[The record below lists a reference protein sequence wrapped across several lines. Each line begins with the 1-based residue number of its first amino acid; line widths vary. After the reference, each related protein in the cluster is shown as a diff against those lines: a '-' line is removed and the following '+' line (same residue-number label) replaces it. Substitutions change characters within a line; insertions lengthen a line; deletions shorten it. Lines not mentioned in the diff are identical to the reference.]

1 MLDFGLLPPEVN
13 SGRMY
18 SGPGPGPLLAASEA
32 WDGLAAELGFAA
44 SGYGAALAELTS
56 NSWVGPT
63 SVAMMSAVT
72 PYIDWLT
79 STGAQAEETANHAR
93 AAVAAYE
100 AAFAMTVPPPAIAAN
115 RALLAA
121 LVATNFLGQNTP
133 AIMMTEAL
141 YVEMWAQD
149 AAAMYG
155 YTGASLT
162 ALQVTPFVEP
172 PQTANPDGTSSQ
184 ADAVAKAAATPAS
197 QAATVVQ
204 NAVSSAPA
212 TTTQT
217 TATTALPAAS
227 SGATTPPTT
236 LGAWLQTL
244 WQNTITNFPTGG
256 WGVGLTGG
264 TSGNLNT
271 MRQIL
276 QAYFAVGLGNFGYGY
291 GPAVDY
297 PRSGNGTRKRAWV
310 DACVQQHSPHW
321 RHRRRQRRTVY
332 GQQCDGPDG
341 RGQHSRAAVGAR
353 GLARVDACGDGRGPA
368 GQRRTPGRTAGEWNA
383 QRCSDGGQRRPWSRC
398 WTPRQRI
405 RREIRVPARRDAP
418 APPRGVTEYG
428 SVRLRPVA
436 VAGPSR
442 PKTHGCAHR
451 RLGRS

>member
-44 SGYGAALAELTS
+44 SGYGSALAELTS

-121 LVATNFLGQNTP
+121 LVATNFFGQNTP

-141 YVEMWAQD
+141 YAEMWAQD

-155 YTGASLT
+155 YAGASLV
-162 ALQVTPFVEP
+162 AVQVTPFVEP
-172 PQTANPDGTSSQ
+172 PQTTNDDGTSSQ

-197 QAATVVQ
+197 QAATVAQ
-204 NAVSSAPA
+204 NAVSSAPT

-217 TATTALPAAS
+217 AATHRGCPRRRPPDHAGRLAPDALPKHRHQL
-227 SGATTPPTT
+227 PHRR
-236 LGAWLQTL
+236 LGRGPDRRV
-244 WQNTITNFPTGG
+244 I
-256 WGVGLTGG
+256 
-264 TSGNLNT
+264 GNLNT

-276 QAYFAVGLGNFGYGY
+276 QAYFAVGLGNFGFGM
-291 GPAVDY
+291 GQQLITPAQATALV
-297 PRSGNGTRKRAWV
+297 TRAWV
-310 DACVQQHSPHW
+310 ATALPAPAIPPIGGTAGVSGAPFTASSVSAQMGEAS
-321 RHRRRQRRTVY
+321 TL
-332 GQQCDGPDG
+332 G
-341 RGQHSRAAVGAR
+341 RLSV
-353 GLARVDACGDGRGPA
+353 PA
-368 GQRRTPGRTAGEWNA
+368 GWQGATPAAMEEA
-383 QRCSDGGQRRPWSRC
+383 QLVS
-398 WTPRQRI
+398 
-405 RREIRVPARRDAP
+405 AA
-418 APPRGVTEYG
+418 
-428 SVRLRPVA
+428 RPVA
-436 VAGPSR
+436 PQANGMLNGVPMAGNAGLGAGAGRRGSGYVVKYGFRHAVMPR
-442 PKTHGCAHR
+442 PPQG
-451 RLGRS
+451 G

>member
-1 MLDFGLLPPEVN
+1 MLDFGLFPPEVN

-44 SGYGAALAELTS
+44 SGYGAALTELTS
-56 NSWVGPT
+56 NNWVGPT
-63 SVAMMSAVT
+63 SAAMMSAAT

-79 STGAQAEETANHAR
+79 STSAQAEETANHAR

-155 YTGASLT
+155 YTGASLV

-172 PQTANPDGTSSQ
+172 PQTTSGDGTSNQ

-217 TATTALPAAS
+217 TATTAATNA
-227 SGATTPPTT
+227 ATTPPTT
-236 LGAWLQTL
+236 LVAWLQTL
-244 WQNTITNFPTGG
+244 YQNTVANYPSGG

-264 TSGNLNT
+264 SSGNLNT

-276 QAYFAVGLGNFGYGY
+276 QAYFAVGLGNFGYGM
-291 GPAVDY
+291 GQQLITPAQATALEKGLGFATPFAANLPPIGGTAGVSGA
-297 PRSGNGTRKRAWV
+297 PFTASSVTAQMGEASTLGRLSVPAGWQGSTPAAMEEVQLASAAHPVAPQANGMLNGVPMSGNAGLGAGAGRRGSGYVVKYGLR
-310 DACVQQHSPHW
+310 HSVMP
-321 RHRRRQRRTVY
+321 RPPQ
-332 GQQCDGPDG
+332 
-341 RGQHSRAAVGAR
+341 
-353 GLARVDACGDGRGPA
+353 
-368 GQRRTPGRTAGEWNA
+368 
-383 QRCSDGGQRRPWSRC
+383 GG
-398 WTPRQRI
+398 
-405 RREIRVPARRDAP
+405 
-418 APPRGVTEYG
+418 
-428 SVRLRPVA
+428 
-436 VAGPSR
+436 
-442 PKTHGCAHR
+442 
-451 RLGRS
+451 

>member
-1 MLDFGLLPPEVN
+1 VFDFGLFPPEVN

-32 WDGLAAELGFAA
+32 WDSLAAELGFAA
-44 SGYGAALAELTS
+44 SGYGAALTELTS
-56 NSWVGPT
+56 NNWVGPT
-63 SVAMMSAVT
+63 SAAMMSAAT

-79 STGAQAEETANHAR
+79 STGAQAEETAIHAR

-155 YTGASLT
+155 YTGASLV
-162 ALQVTPFVEP
+162 ALQVTPFVQP
-172 PQTANPDGTSSQ
+172 PQTTSPDGTSSQ

-217 TATTALPAAS
+217 ATTTALPTAALNPNTFI
-227 SGATTPPTT
+227 G
-236 LGAWLQTL
+236 WLQQL
-244 WQNTITNFPTGG
+244 YQNTAAQFPSGG

-264 TSGNLNT
+264 SSGNLNT

-276 QAYFAVGLGNFGYGY
+276 QAYFAVGLANFGFGM
-291 GPAVDY
+291 GQQLITPAQATALEQGLGFQTPFAAV
-297 PRSGNGTRKRAWV
+297 PSFGGTAGVSGAPFTASSVSAQMGEASTLGRLSVPAGWQGATPAAMEEAQLVSAAHPVAPQANGMLNGVPMSGNAGLGAGAGRRGSGYVVKYGLR
-310 DACVQQHSPHW
+310 HSVMP
-321 RHRRRQRRTVY
+321 RPPQ
-332 GQQCDGPDG
+332 
-341 RGQHSRAAVGAR
+341 
-353 GLARVDACGDGRGPA
+353 
-368 GQRRTPGRTAGEWNA
+368 
-383 QRCSDGGQRRPWSRC
+383 GG
-398 WTPRQRI
+398 
-405 RREIRVPARRDAP
+405 
-418 APPRGVTEYG
+418 
-428 SVRLRPVA
+428 
-436 VAGPSR
+436 
-442 PKTHGCAHR
+442 
-451 RLGRS
+451 

>member
-32 WDGLAAELGFAA
+32 WDGLAAELGIAA
-44 SGYGAALAELTS
+44 SGYGSALAELTS

-79 STGAQAEETANHAR
+79 STGTQAEETANHAR

-121 LVATNFLGQNTP
+121 LVATNFFGQNTP

-155 YTGASLT
+155 YLGASQV
-162 ALQVTPFVEP
+162 AAQVTPFVQP

-197 QAATVVQ
+197 QAATVAQ
-204 NAVSSAPA
+204 NAASSAPA

-217 TATTALPAAS
+217 VASTAVPAA
-227 SGATTPPTT
+227 TPPTT
-236 LGAWLQTL
+236 LFDWLQQL
-244 WQNTITNFPTGG
+244 FHNTVANYPTGG

-264 TSGNLNT
+264 SSGNLNT

-291 GPAVDY
+291 GQQLITPAQATALEKGLGLMPAAAAGLPPVGGTAGV
-297 PRSGNGTRKRAWV
+297 SGAPFTASSVTAQMGEASTL
-310 DACVQQHSPHW
+310 
-321 RHRRRQRRTVY
+321 
-332 GQQCDGPDG
+332 G
-341 RGQHSRAAVGAR
+341 RLSV
-353 GLARVDACGDGRGPA
+353 PA
-368 GQRRTPGRTAGEWNA
+368 GWQGSTPAAMEEVQLASATR
-383 QRCSDGGQRRPWSRC
+383 
-398 WTPRQRI
+398 
-405 RREIRVPARRDAP
+405 
-418 APPRGVTEYG
+418 
-428 SVRLRPVA
+428 A
-436 VAGPSR
+436 VAPQANGILNGVPMAGNAGLGAGAGRRGGGYVVKYGFRHAVVPR
-442 PKTHGCAHR
+442 PPQG
-451 RLGRS
+451 G

>member
-1 MLDFGLLPPEVN
+1 
-13 SGRMY
+13 
-18 SGPGPGPLLAASEA
+18 
-32 WDGLAAELGFAA
+32 LGFAA
-44 SGYGAALAELTS
+44 SGYGSALAELTS

-63 SVAMMSAVT
+63 STAMISAVT

-155 YTGASLT
+155 YAGASVV

-172 PQTANPDGTSSQ
+172 PQTTSPDGTSSQ

-197 QAATVVQ
+197 QAATVAQ
-204 NAVSSAPA
+204 NAVSSAPTSTA
-212 TTTQT
+212 QT
-217 TATTALPAAS
+217 AATTAVPTA
-227 SGATTPPTT
+227 TPPTT
-236 LGAWLQTL
+236 LAEWLQTL
-244 WQNTITNFPTGG
+244 WQNTVTNFPSGG

-264 TSGNLNT
+264 TSGNLNS

-291 GPAVDY
+291 GQQLITPAQATALEKGLGFAIPGAALPPIGGTAGV
-297 PRSGNGTRKRAWV
+297 SGAPFTASSVSAQMGEASTL
-310 DACVQQHSPHW
+310 
-321 RHRRRQRRTVY
+321 
-332 GQQCDGPDG
+332 G
-341 RGQHSRAAVGAR
+341 RLSV
-353 GLARVDACGDGRGPA
+353 PA
-368 GQRRTPGRTAGEWNA
+368 GWQGSTPAAMEEVQLA
-383 QRCSDGGQRRPWSRC
+383 S
-398 WTPRQRI
+398 
-405 RREIRVPARRDAP
+405 AA
-418 APPRGVTEYG
+418 
-428 SVRLRPVA
+428 RPVA
-436 VAGPSR
+436 PQANGMLNGVPMAGNAGLGAGAGRRGGGYVVKYGFRHAVMPR
-442 PKTHGCAHR
+442 PPQG
-451 RLGRS
+451 G

>member
-1 MLDFGLLPPEVN
+1 VLDFALLPPEVN

-32 WDGLAAELGFAA
+32 WDSLAAELGFAA
-44 SGYGAALAELTS
+44 SGYGSALAELTS

-63 SVAMMSAVT
+63 SAAMMSAVT

-141 YVEMWAQD
+141 YAEMWAQD

-155 YTGASLT
+155 YTGASLV

-172 PQTANPDGTSSQ
+172 PQTTSPDGTSSQ

-217 TATTALPAAS
+217 TATTALPTAS

-236 LGAWLQTL
+236 LIAWLQTL
-244 WQNTITNFPTGG
+244 YQNTVSQFPSGG

-264 TSGNLNT
+264 SSGNLNT

-276 QAYFAVGLGNFGYGY
+276 QAYFAVGLGNFGFGM
-291 GPAVDY
+291 
-297 PRSGNGTRKRAWV
+297 
-310 DACVQQHSPHW
+310 
-321 RHRRRQRRTVY
+321 
-332 GQQCDGPDG
+332 GQQLITPAQATALFNPSAAGAMLPAPALPPFGGTAGVSGAPFTASSVSAQMGEASTLG
-341 RGQHSRAAVGAR
+341 RLSV
-353 GLARVDACGDGRGPA
+353 PA
-368 GQRRTPGRTAGEWNA
+368 GWQGATPAAMEEARLVNA
-383 QRCSDGGQRRPWSRC
+383 
-398 WTPRQRI
+398 
-405 RREIRVPARRDAP
+405 A
-418 APPRGVTEYG
+418 
-428 SVRLRPVA
+428 RPVA
-436 VAGPSR
+436 PQANGMLNGVPMSGNAGLGAGAGRRGSGYVVKYGLRHSVMPR
-442 PKTHGCAHR
+442 PPQG
-451 RLGRS
+451 G